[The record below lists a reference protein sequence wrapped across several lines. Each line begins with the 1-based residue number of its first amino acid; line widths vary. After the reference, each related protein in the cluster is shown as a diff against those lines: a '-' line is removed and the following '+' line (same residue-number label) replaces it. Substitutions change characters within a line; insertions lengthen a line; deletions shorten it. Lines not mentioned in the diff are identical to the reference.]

1 MVAILS
7 LIVVMA
13 ISFLVTR
20 IATIAL
26 MHTGLSQEVA
36 RFQARSALTGAGFT
50 TTESERLVNHP
61 VRRRILMLLMLIG
74 NAGIITAASSLILAF
89 VNQDS
94 SDHLWLKIALLI
106 TAMTILWALATSRW
120 VDQYLSRLINLAL
133 KRYTSLEVRDFASL
147 LGLSS
152 DYRIV
157 EILVSQ
163 NDWLAG
169 KTLLTSRLSE
179 EGILVLGIQR
189 KNGNFLGTP
198 SKETCVEPED
208 TLITYGHLEALKS
221 LDERRYGNQGNVE
234 HIKAVA
240 QQKQRKKEEEKQ
252 DKVAQKNNS
261 DTPE

>member
-7 LIVVMA
+7 LIVVIT

-20 IATIAL
+20 IATVAL

-50 TTESERLVNHP
+50 TSESERLVNHP
-61 VRRRILMLLMLIG
+61 VRRRVLMLLMLIG

-89 VNQDS
+89 VNQDNN
-94 SDHLWLKIALLI
+94 DHLWLKVALLI
-106 TAMTILWALATSRW
+106 TAITLLWAIATSRW
-120 VDQYLSRLINLAL
+120 VDRYLSRLINIAL

-147 LGLSS
+147 LGLSG

-157 EILVSQ
+157 EILVAKG
-163 NDWLAG
+163 DWLAG
-169 KTLLTSRLSE
+169 KTLQTSRLSE

-198 SKETCVEPED
+198 NKETCVEPED
-208 TLITYGHLEALKS
+208 MLITYGHLDALKS
-221 LDERRYGNQGNVE
+221 LDERRYGSQGNVD
-234 HIKAVA
+234 HAKAVA
-240 QQKQRKKEEEKQ
+240 QQEQRKQEEQQQ
-252 DKVAQKNNS
+252 DEIAQGDNP
-261 DTPE
+261 DT